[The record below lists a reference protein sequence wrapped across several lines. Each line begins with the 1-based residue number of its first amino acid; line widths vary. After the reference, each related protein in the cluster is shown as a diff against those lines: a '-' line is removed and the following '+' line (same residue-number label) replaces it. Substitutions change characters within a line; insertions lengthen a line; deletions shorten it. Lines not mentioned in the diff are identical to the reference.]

1 MSEPS
6 PGTPPRFLTTQAD
19 DRARLR
25 ARHGDAPHVVAAV
38 LCAQWCTTCREF
50 LPMLDALAARLPQ
63 HSWVWIDIEDDAA
76 LVGDV
81 DIETFP
87 TLAVYVDATLAH
99 FGPVLPNPALVERL
113 VQGARPSQAS
123 GAAPATIAD
132 VHEDIVDLV
141 RTLVA

>member
-1 MSEPS
+1 MMSTPS
-6 PGTPPRFLTTQAD
+6 ADPAPSFLTAHPA

-25 ARHGDAPHVVAAV
+25 ARHDATPHVVAAV

-50 LPMLDALAARLPQ
+50 VPMLETLAARLPQ

-113 VQGARPSQAS
+113 VGSARPVAV
-123 GAAPATIAD
+123 AD
-132 VHEDIVDLV
+132 AHDEIVALV
-141 RTLVA
+141 RKLIA

>member
-1 MSEPS
+1 MTEAAA
-6 PGTPPRFLTTQAD
+6 GPPARYLTTHPD

-25 ARHGDAPHVVAAV
+25 ARHAAAPHVVAAV
-38 LCAQWCTTCREF
+38 LCAQWCSTCREF
-50 LPMLDALAARLPQ
+50 LPMLEALAARLPQ

-81 DIETFP
+81 DVETFP

-113 VQGARPSQAS
+113 VASARPSVRGPDS
-123 GAAPATIAD
+123 PAAD
-132 VHEDIVDLV
+132 LHQDIGDLV
-141 RTLVA
+141 RTLIA